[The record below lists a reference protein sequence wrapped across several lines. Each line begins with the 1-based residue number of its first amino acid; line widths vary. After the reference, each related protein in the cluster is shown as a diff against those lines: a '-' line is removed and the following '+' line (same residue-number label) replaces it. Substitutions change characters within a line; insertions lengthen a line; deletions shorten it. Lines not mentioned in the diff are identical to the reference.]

1 MKIITVTIEDDGSP
15 SVDLAGYQGKGCQA
29 VQDAFGRAF
38 GKTTKVVTKP
48 EFHKPILDKLKGR
61 C

>member
-1 MKIITVTIEDDGSP
+1 MKLITITIEDDGSP
-15 SVDLAGYQGKGCQA
+15 SVDLAGYAGKGCQV

-38 GKTTKVVTKP
+38 GKTTKVVNKP
-48 EFHKPILDKLKGR
+48 EFHKIVLDKLKGR